1 MTPNRSGPV
10 KHVFPCCFAWP
21 HVWLRTTGTPCSLHS
36 IFKYWMKVIFSCLL
50 VFWHHQGIFH
60 SIWKPEFFDFR
71 GLLRFLG
78 ELWDREILPR
88 GGAASPIPLEC
99 PGNLWEV
106 PLTESL
112 RKKIRE
118 PFAWHLITTYYNQN
132 HNQNSDYLFQNRNRN
147 CPNCQDSFLICFFN
161 YSFWN
166 QCFKKSGTVP
176 APSFLITRSVLVCLG
191 GAEMGRLW

>member
-1 MTPNRSGPV
+1 MSSGVLASSGHFSQHLKTRVFRFSRSSTIP
-10 KHVFPCCFAWP
+10 W
-21 HVWLRTTGTPCSLHS
+21 RTVRSWNTSKGRRR
-36 IFKYWMKVIFSCLL
+36 V
-50 VFWHHQGIFH
+50 
-60 SIWKPEFFDFR
+60 
-71 GLLRFLG
+71 
-78 ELWDREILPR
+78 
-88 GGAASPIPLEC
+88 AASPIPLEC

-106 PLTESL
+106 PVTESL

-166 QCFKKSGTVP
+166 QCFKKSGTLP